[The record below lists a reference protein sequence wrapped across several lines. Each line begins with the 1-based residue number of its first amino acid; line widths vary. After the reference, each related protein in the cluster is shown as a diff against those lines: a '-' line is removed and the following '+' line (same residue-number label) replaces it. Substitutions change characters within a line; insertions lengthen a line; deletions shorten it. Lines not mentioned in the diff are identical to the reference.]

1 MSGGKL
7 LILEESRYCMPKRWA
22 MAMSYGQ
29 WGWERQERERPT
41 FQGRTQYR
49 LQRAPFP
56 IHQWLWSRDQQRDRT
71 RRRPRVQA
79 SGSEIRQVRRSL
91 WAGQWAQLTVPGSI
105 SSSSQSSMV
114 PSILINFG
122 SDGSV
127 MIRSMVSGP
136 KGFFMHGRIVAH
148 P

>member
-1 MSGGKL
+1 MGNGDELWPVGVGVSREERDLLSRVGRNTGYKGRLFPFTSGFGAE
-7 LILEESRYCMPKRWA
+7 ISSETEQDGVLECKE
-22 MAMSYGQ
+22 
-29 WGWERQERERPT
+29 
-41 FQGRTQYR
+41 
-49 LQRAPFP
+49 
-56 IHQWLWSRDQQRDRT
+56 
-71 RRRPRVQA
+71 

-127 MIRSMVSGP
+127 VIRSMVSGP
-136 KGFFMHGRIVAH
+136 NGFFMHGRIVAH